1 ACELESQRQTAGFD
15 QTALD
20 KAAQRGFDNGAFE
33 DSEEDVRAIAEEFY
47 PIEENQAPA
56 VLPQRTSKISLAEKL
71 DVQAEAQ

>member
-1 ACELESQRQTAGFD
+1 GFSASLSRPFPTD
-15 QTALD
+15 EQLV
-20 KAAQRGFDNGAFE
+20 RSFL
-33 DSEEDVRAIAEEFY
+33 RAIAEEFY